1 MCAEKCICKF
11 SQLYRVYIHVGDAAR
26 DMQEGRNAGCGLVV
40 GVLTGIDDG
49 EVLASAGAD
58 AIVDCITDLGV

>member
-1 MCAEKCICKF
+1 
-11 SQLYRVYIHVGDAAR
+11 
-26 DMQEGRNAGCGLVV
+26 MQEGRNAGCGLVV

-58 AIVDCITDLGV
+58 AVVDCITDLGV